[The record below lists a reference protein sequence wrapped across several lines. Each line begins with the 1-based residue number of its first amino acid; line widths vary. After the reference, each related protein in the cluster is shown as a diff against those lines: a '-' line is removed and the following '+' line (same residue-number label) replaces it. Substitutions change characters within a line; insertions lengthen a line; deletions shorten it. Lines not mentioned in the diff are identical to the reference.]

1 MNEAFDKGWLPV
13 YTRLKS
19 LEKSRYGSYV
29 KSCES
34 CDFFKPVRE
43 KDGSWYEA
51 CTCNNVLPSDM
62 CTQENGDEYCMW
74 WQPSS
79 SNEIKAEYEEA
90 KIMELDYMFS
100 TTGLKYEDYS

>member
-1 MNEAFDKGWLPV
+1 MNEDIFEKGWLTV
-13 YTRLKS
+13 YTRLKF

-34 CDFFKPVRE
+34 CDHFKPVRE

-74 WQPSS
+74 WQPDAINVEIEEGYTRTFYDSIDIT
-79 SNEIKAEYEEA
+79 NEIYN
-90 KIMELDYMFS
+90 
-100 TTGLKYEDYS
+100 G

>member
-1 MNEAFDKGWLPV
+1 MRNDVFEKGWLPV

-34 CDFFKPVRE
+34 CDYFKPVRE

-62 CTQENGDEYCMW
+62 CTQENGDEYCLW
-74 WQPSS
+74 WQPDAINVDIKEGYEQIFLDSIDVM
-79 SNEIKAEYEEA
+79 NEIYN
-90 KIMELDYMFS
+90 
-100 TTGLKYEDYS
+100 G

>member
-1 MNEAFDKGWLPV
+1 MRNDVFEKGWLPV
-13 YTRLKS
+13 YTRLKG

-51 CTCNNVLPSDM
+51 CTCTS
-62 CTQENGDEYCMW
+62 
-74 WQPSS
+74 
-79 SNEIKAEYEEA
+79 
-90 KIMELDYMFS
+90 F
-100 TTGLKYEDYS
+100 